1 MLLAWRIDVRGGEVV
16 LNGRSCINVLEGCN
30 ISRTV
35 VVHFEELPAQV
46 DLDTALLALFKGN
59 LVSIGEGIDELVG
72 GPVLDLATLGRKIEK
87 LILSVEPLVVEGVEV
102 GALTLVG
109 HSWRV
114 ADVVTDLM
122 VIAVVIVAREAIL
135 AVDLVHEDLVAFM
148 ALIVFSQALNIIQRV
163 VEAGAD
169 DEGLVGE
176 LLAVLKGELVS
187 IWVELGDLGLLNLGP
202 VVDHCLGILG
212 VTLE

>member
-1 MLLAWRIDVRGGEVV
+1 MLLAWRVDVRGGEVV

-59 LVSIGEGIDELVG
+59 LVSIREGIDELVG

-87 LILSVEPLVVEGVEV
+87 LILAVEPLVVEGVEV

-109 HSWRV
+109 YSWRV

-122 VIAVVIVAREAIL
+122 VIAVVIVAREAVL

-202 VVDHCLGILG
+202 VVDHGLGVLG

>member
-1 MLLAWRIDVRGGEVV
+1 MLLAWRIDVCGCEVV
-16 LNGRSCINVLEGCN
+16 LNGHSCINVLEGCN

-122 VIAVVIVAREAIL
+122 VIAVVIVAREAVL

>member
-1 MLLAWRIDVRGGEVV
+1 MLLAWRVDVRGGEVV
-16 LNGRSCINVLEGCN
+16 LNGHSCINVLEGCN

-59 LVSIGEGIDELVG
+59 LVSIREGIDELVG

-87 LILSVEPLVVEGVEV
+87 LILAVEPLVVEGVEV

-122 VIAVVIVAREAIL
+122 VIAVVIVAREAVL

>member
-1 MLLAWRIDVRGGEVV
+1 MLLAWRVDVRGGEVV

-59 LVSIGEGIDELVG
+59 LVSIREGIDELVG

-87 LILSVEPLVVEGVEV
+87 LILAVEPLVVEGVEV

-122 VIAVVIVAREAIL
+122 VIAVVIVAREAVL

-202 VVDHCLGILG
+202 VVDHGLGVLG

>member
-87 LILSVEPLVVEGVEV
+87 LILAVERLVVEGVEV
-102 GALTLVG
+102 SALTLVG

-122 VIAVVIVAREAIL
+122 VIAVVIVAREAVL
-135 AVDLVHEDLVAFM
+135 VVDLVHEDLVAFM
-148 ALIVFSQALNIIQRV
+148 ALIVFFQALNIIQRV

>member
-1 MLLAWRIDVRGGEVV
+1 MLLAWRVDVRGGEVV
-16 LNGRSCINVLEGCN
+16 LNGHSCINVLEGCN

-59 LVSIGEGIDELVG
+59 LVSIREGIDELVG

-87 LILSVEPLVVEGVEV
+87 LILAVEPLVVEGVEV

-122 VIAVVIVAREAIL
+122 VIAVVIVAREAVL

-202 VVDHCLGILG
+202 VVDHGLGVLG

>member
-1 MLLAWRIDVRGGEVV
+1 MLLAWRIDVCGGEVV

-59 LVSIGEGIDELVG
+59 LVSIREGIDELVG